1 MLFSR
6 LSRPARISALALAT
20 AGSLTW
26 CAAQALARELPVDLE
41 LVLAVDVSGSVDEV
55 EARLQRDGYVQALR
69 HPDVISAISAGVLR
83 RIAVTYIEWAGQDT
97 QSVVLDWRLIDSKAA
112 ANAFAS
118 ELERVEITRGRYTS
132 ISQAIRYALPRFVGN
147 GFDGTRR
154 VIDVSGDGANNTG
167 GLVNVARDEAVAMG
181 VTINGLPIV
190 NGRPNR
196 FGQQLPDLDLY
207 YRNCVIG
214 GPGAFIV
221 VAQDFE
227 SFARAVR
234 KKLVLEI
241 AAAPGPALP
250 ADRSLLVRA
259 AAEGPP
265 CDAGENRLRR
275 MFMDP

>member
-1 MLFSR
+1 MPQTVSKR
-6 LSRPARISALALAT
+6 LSGILLAAAFAL
-20 AGSLTW
+20 G
-26 CAAQALARELPVDLE
+26 AAPPVHGRDLPVDLE

-55 EARLQRDGYVQALR
+55 EAKLQRDGYVQAMR
-69 HPDVISAISAGVLR
+69 HPDVVKAIASGVLQ
-83 RIAVTYIEWAGQDT
+83 RIAVTYVEWAGEET
-97 QSVVLDWRLIDSKAA
+97 QTTVLGWTLIDSEGAAYAFSKALDA
-112 ANAFAS
+112 TPIS
-118 ELERVEITRGRYTS
+118 RGRYTS
-132 ISQAIRYALPRFVGN
+132 VSQAIRYSLPLFDGN
-147 GFDGTRR
+147 GFEGTRR

-167 GLVNVARDEAVAMG
+167 GLVNFARDEAVAKG
-181 VTINGLPIV
+181 VVINGLPIV

-196 FGQQLPDLDLY
+196 FGHQLPDLDLY

-241 AAAPGPALP
+241 AAAPPPAGP
-250 ADRSLLVRA
+250 RRLLQRA
-259 AAEGPP
+259 AVEGPP
-265 CDAGENRLRR
+265 CDAGERRLRR